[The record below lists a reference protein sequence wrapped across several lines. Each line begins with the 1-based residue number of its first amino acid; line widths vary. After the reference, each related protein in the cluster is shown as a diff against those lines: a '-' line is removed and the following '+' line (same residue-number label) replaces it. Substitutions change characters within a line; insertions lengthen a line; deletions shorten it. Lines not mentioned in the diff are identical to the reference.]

1 MKSLKLKL
9 IVVFTLVIFF
19 VAGILGFINIRIIS
33 NNLMEDAYNDLE
45 TMAVSEAKYIN
56 TLVNSNLKYM
66 EGLALNNMILD
77 PKISWQ
83 EKVAFFQG
91 EAKRVGYNDF
101 AIADKNGNARYFST
115 SGERENIGNEEYFQK
130 ALAGESNISN
140 ILVHPITGE
149 LTVIYAAPIYV
160 RERIAGVFFA
170 RKDGSALCKI
180 AESITYGITG
190 ECQIINKEGIV
201 LGHKNMESVL
211 KQNSIFENGKED
223 KQNKDLDGLI
233 QKMLGG
239 EVGSGRYVY
248 DGIDKT
254 VAFAPVEGNS
264 WIVIMGIQ
272 TEEILAKVSALRG
285 ILIAMVAGA
294 VILGAVV
301 TFIASGAISRPIKK
315 ITKAAKQI
323 AGGDFDVEIDVKSK
337 DEVGQLAAAFNL
349 TIDRLVNYQGY
360 INEISDTLLAVSDGD
375 LTTELQREYVGQFEK
390 VKINTEAML
399 QNLNATLSQI
409 NQAAE
414 QVDSGSDQVSNGA
427 QALSQGATE
436 QASAIEEVSSEITD
450 LAIQIRQIA
459 EKASLVSEQAE
470 VSGRVLESSNK
481 EMNQMIA
488 AMNQISLRSSEIS
501 KIIKMID
508 DIAFQTNILALN
520 AAVEA
525 ARAGAAGKGF
535 AVVADEVRNLAG
547 KSTEAAK
554 STTILIEETLEAV
567 KGGTT
572 IASATARS
580 LEESASGAKDII
592 SFVFEV
598 ADLSEHQAAAIEQIN
613 LSIEQI
619 SAVVQTNAATAEESA
634 AASEELSS
642 QANLLRE
649 LIAEFKLRDSDFQLP
664 YQQKMNR
671 SKKQNKV
678 MQEQI
683 KNDSEISKY

>member
-1 MKSLKLKL
+1 
-9 IVVFTLVIFF
+9 
-19 VAGILGFINIRIIS
+19 
-33 NNLMEDAYNDLE
+33 
-45 TMAVSEAKYIN
+45 
-56 TLVNSNLKYM
+56 
-66 EGLALNNMILD
+66 
-77 PKISWQ
+77 
-83 EKVAFFQG
+83 
-91 EAKRVGYNDF
+91 
-101 AIADKNGNARYFST
+101 
-115 SGERENIGNEEYFQK
+115 
-130 ALAGESNISN
+130 
-140 ILVHPITGE
+140 
-149 LTVIYAAPIYV
+149 
-160 RERIAGVFFA
+160 
-170 RKDGSALCKI
+170 
-180 AESITYGITG
+180 
-190 ECQIINKEGIV
+190 
-201 LGHKNMESVL
+201 
-211 KQNSIFENGKED
+211 
-223 KQNKDLDGLI
+223 
-233 QKMLGG
+233 
-239 EVGSGRYVY
+239 
-248 DGIDKT
+248 
-254 VAFAPVEGNS
+254 
-264 WIVIMGIQ
+264 MGIQ

-294 VILGAVV
+294 VVLGAVV